1 MALKTINLGAQANDG
16 TGDDLRE
23 AFEKVIFNFNDL
35 DSRSPEATTVTNLGS
50 GEGIF
55 SNITNADIR
64 LKSIVAGD
72 NVTLVADGNSI
83 RVDVNAGVTQFDVEG
98 DQGSYTIT
106 EGGTISIVGGRLT
119 RTERSGNSLQIES
132 EALGSISDDLNP
144 SLSNTL
150 NANGHNITSVGTV
163 NASQFQGPLN
173 GNVTGL
179 VHGIDI
185 RDINTYRET
194 QNSWDFGSIGARNI
208 TNIFDWVF
216 LTYDVNLGTIITPT
230 PLNLNAGTI
239 DTPLI

>member
-1 MALKTINLGAQANDG
+1 MALKTINLGSQANDG

-23 AFEKVIFNFNDL
+23 AFEKVIFNFAEL
-35 DSRSPEATTVTNLGS
+35 DSRSPEATTVTNLGA
-50 GEGIF
+50 GEGVF
-55 SNITNADIR
+55 SNINGADIR

-72 NVTLVADGNSI
+72 NVTLTADGNSI
-83 RVDVNAGVTQFDVEG
+83 RVDVDAGVTQFDVEG
-98 DQGSYTIT
+98 DSGSYTIT
-106 EGGTISIVGGRLT
+106 EGGTISIIGGRLT

-132 EALGSISDDLNP
+132 EALGAVSDDLTP
-144 SLSNTL
+144 ELSGTL
-150 NANGHNITSVGTV
+150 NANGHSITSAGTI

-185 RDINTYRET
+185 RDINSYRQT
-194 QNSWDFGSIGARNI
+194 NSWDFGTIGATNI

-216 LTYDVNLGTIITPT
+216 LTYDVDLGTIITPT

-239 DTPLI
+239 NTPLI